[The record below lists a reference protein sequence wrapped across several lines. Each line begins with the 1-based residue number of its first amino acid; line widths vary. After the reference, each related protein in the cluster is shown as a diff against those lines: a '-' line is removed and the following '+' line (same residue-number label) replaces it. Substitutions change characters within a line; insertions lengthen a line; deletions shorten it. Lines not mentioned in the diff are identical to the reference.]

1 MGLRDIALAVVVTAA
16 YVRVVAVL
24 IGVVRSLAAR
34 ANARAARFGLIEALA
49 SFEVVVLAAVAYPC
63 YRAAVDSPNSSVR
76 TAAALVGAVLA
87 IVYLV
92 LLAAVLASWR
102 GVHTGAIVVE
112 EQQLVTS
119 GIYGVIRHP
128 LYTGAFV
135 LWIGVAVGTLSL
147 PAAAIFLLFVVPT
160 YLLYIAREERM
171 LRSAFG
177 DAYRDYCATVPR
189 LVPTRGLHAGSHR
202 VD

>member
-1 MGLRDIALAVVVTAA
+1 MELRDMALAVVVSAA

-34 ANARAARFGLIEALA
+34 SHARDARFGLIEALA

-63 YRAAVDSPNSSVR
+63 YVAAVDSPHSSLR

-87 IVYLV
+87 ALYLV

-119 GIYGVIRHP
+119 GIYGIIRHP

-135 LWIGVAVGTLSL
+135 LWVGIAVANLSI
-147 PAAAIFLLFVVPT
+147 PAAGVFLVFVVPT
-160 YLLYIAREERM
+160 YLLYIEREEAM
-171 LRSAFG
+171 LTSAFG
-177 DAYRDYCATVPR
+177 DAYREYCATVPR
-189 LVPTRGLHAGSHR
+189 LSPTRGLHPHSRRIG
-202 VD
+202 

>member
-1 MGLRDIALAVVVTAA
+1 MELRDMALAVVVGAA

-34 ANARAARFGLIEALA
+34 AHARAARFGLVEALA

-63 YRAAVDSPNSSVR
+63 YRAAVDSPNSSIR

-87 IVYLV
+87 VVYLA
-92 LLAAVLASWR
+92 LLVAVLASWR

-112 EQQLVTS
+112 GQQLVTG
-119 GIYGVIRHP
+119 GIYGIIRHP

-135 LWIGVAVGTLSL
+135 LWVGVAVANLSL
-147 PAAAIFLLFVVPT
+147 PAAGVFLFFVVPT
-160 YLLYIAREERM
+160 YLLYIEREERM
-171 LRSAFG
+171 LKSAFG
-177 DAYRDYCATVPR
+177 DAYQQYCATVPR
-189 LVPTRGLHAGSHR
+189 LLPTRGLHAGSHR
-202 VD
+202 IE